1 MNLAV
6 ALSFSLKFRDAK
18 YSRIV
23 CFLNLNLRVRC
34 CHYSQKIRLRNYLFR
49 IRIRQTSVQRYLAQV
64 SCPYC
69 LFYSV
74 ADPDPVGSGT
84 FSQIRIRNYQFRI
97 RIQQKVKEHTYKT
110 VNSELFYYW
119 TVVLNREGQ
128 IFVKI
133 LLLE

>member
-6 ALSFSLKFRDAK
+6 ALSFSLKFCDAK

-23 CFLNLNLRVRC
+23 FFLNLNLRVRC

-74 ADPDPVGSGT
+74 ADPDRVGSGT
-84 FSQIRIRNYQFRI
+84 KSFRI
-97 RIQQKVKEHTYKT
+97 CNTASFFLLFRILEIRPV
-110 VNSELFYYW
+110 
-119 TVVLNREGQ
+119 G
-128 IFVKI
+128 KI
-133 LLLE
+133 DVAFPRNKFETNWLLL